1 MASGEDLDLWG
12 SAELSMGPST
22 SAPVRRQQKPV
33 NKVRA
38 VEVDMAGCSYNPDPE
53 AHQDALGVLVAT
65 EMRKVLKREL
75 APISAPKLV
84 TAHPEDELEA
94 LQVGSGSLFHL
105 LLWHFL
111 VIKQVINALVIG
123 IGCLGI

>member
-1 MASGEDLDLWG
+1 MTLETIKFLPSGEDLDLWG
-12 SAELSMGPST
+12 SADLAGPST
-22 SAPVRRQQKPV
+22 SAPGRRQPKPV

-38 VEVDMAGCSYNPDPE
+38 VEVDMAGCSYNPEPE

-84 TAHPEDELEA
+84 MAQPEDELEA
-94 LQVGSGSLFHL
+94 LQVSSGYLE
-105 LLWHFL
+105 
-111 VIKQVINALVIG
+111 
-123 IGCLGI
+123 LGLRTCFYNED